1 MIGCS
6 GDRAC
11 SSVASDADFDSGSR
25 MSGCLT
31 YIGSCGGGEWAAF
44 GFERAL
50 PVTIAA
56 ASGDQSA

>member
-1 MIGCS
+1 
-6 GDRAC
+6 
-11 SSVASDADFDSGSR
+11 

-31 YIGSCGGGEWAAF
+31 YIGNGGGEWAAF

-56 ASGDQSA
+56 SSGDQST

>member
-6 GDRAC
+6 DDGAC
-11 SSVASDADFDSGSR
+11 SSVASDADFDSGLR

-31 YIGSCGGGEWAAF
+31 YIGNGGGEWAAF

-56 ASGDQSA
+56 SSGDQST